1 MNGST
6 GKLSRSDAALAR
18 VLKTAPWLAVLISAI
33 PAPLIFLIL
42 FMSTEA
48 TDSAAVYLL
57 LAGVSFAFGLAVGLA
72 IAAIIFL
79 YRRSW
84 LAKLRDRL
92 ALDGITADEVSW
104 FRSELTSAE
113 RAALAEIEGSNP
125 VLADAYLE
133 TLAMRLTATRIMARS
148 RKELMK
154 VERRINQARLL
165 PGNESNSLQADLA
178 TDREKIERLRQ
189 QADDHLRSAKTRLQV
204 IEATASRKLNQAEI
218 DVMMQRLGHAQD
230 QLPLVLQMA
239 QMEQQVLEEVNSK
252 FEANAQMMR
261 HWQLQAFH
269 AGDRLLVLND
279 PQILHRL
286 TPSSLFRH
294 PANASP

>member
-1 MNGST
+1 M
-6 GKLSRSDAALAR
+6 AR
-18 VLKTAPWLAVLISAI
+18 VLKTAPWLAVLISTL

-42 FMSTEA
+42 FLSTEA
-48 TDSAAVYLL
+48 TESAAVYLF
-57 LAGVSFAFGLAVGLA
+57 LAGITFAFGLAVGLV
-72 IAAIIFL
+72 IAAAILL

-84 LAKLRDRL
+84 QAKLRDRL
-92 ALDGITADEVSW
+92 ALDGITAGEVSW

-113 RAALAEIEGSNP
+113 RAALAEIQRSNP

-165 PGNESNSLQADLA
+165 GGNESASLQADLA

-189 QADDHLRSAKTRLQV
+189 QADEHLRSAKTRLQV

-218 DVMMQRLGHAQD
+218 DVMMQRLGNAQD

-239 QMEQQVLEEVNSK
+239 QMEQQVLEEVTASSK
-252 FEANAQMMR
+252 
-261 HWQLQAFH
+261 
-269 AGDRLLVLND
+269 
-279 PQILHRL
+279 L
-286 TPSSLFRH
+286 TPK
-294 PANASP
+294 

>member
-18 VLKTAPWLAVLISAI
+18 VLKTAPWLAVLISTI

-72 IAAIIFL
+72 IAAAILL
-79 YRRSW
+79 YRRLW

-113 RAALAEIEGSNP
+113 RAALAEIERSNP

-239 QMEQQVLEEVNSK
+239 QMEQQVLEEVTASAK
-252 FEANAQMMR
+252 
-261 HWQLQAFH
+261 
-269 AGDRLLVLND
+269 
-279 PQILHRL
+279 L
-286 TPSSLFRH
+286 TPK
-294 PANASP
+294 